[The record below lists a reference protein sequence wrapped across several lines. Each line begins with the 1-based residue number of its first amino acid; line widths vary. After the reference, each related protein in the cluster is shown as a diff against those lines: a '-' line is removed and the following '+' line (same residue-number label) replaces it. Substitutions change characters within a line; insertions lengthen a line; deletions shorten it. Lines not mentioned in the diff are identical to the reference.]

1 MRTVGNTH
9 ESFHREETVQG
20 SSDRTLGLVFAVF
33 FLLVTLLPLVRG
45 RPARMW
51 ALIPAGAFLIA
62 ALLLPG
68 ILHPL
73 NIVWTRL
80 GLLLH
85 RITNPIILGVLFY
98 VVFMP
103 FGLVVRLVGKDLLRL
118 RWDPQADSYWIPRD
132 PPGPPP
138 ESMAKQF

>member
-51 ALIPAGAFLIA
+51 ALIPAGAFLLA

-73 NIVWTRL
+73 NIAWTRL

-103 FGLVVRLVGKDLLRL
+103 FGLVVRLLGKDLLRL
-118 RWDPQADSYWIPRD
+118 RWDPQAESYWIPRD